1 MLKSSLLALALI
13 LPTLAFAQE
22 SDPSVPEV
30 WNASILYLRDY
41 AAEMSQLAPLVSQA
55 LEAPAPDCGP
65 DVPEKDCAPHLT
77 QAALP
82 GTPLANAA
90 DGLPQVPAKI
100 AEDAVRAAE
109 AANKLTKM
117 EPPTTMDEVKRI
129 LKETLGLSQETYR
142 HLLPNL
148 AEPLTYGA
156 IATIG
161 TIPFNESVGNHAA
174 QHPWP
179 SYIVKPAEIAGYGI
193 PIAGT
198 FAAAIF
204 THNAWARRFTEEA
217 LAFNLYAQSFSEGG
231 KLLIHCNRPDGSN
244 RYGCPS
250 GHAIEFFGLAT
261 IAAKGQPRWV
271 KVLMFL
277 AAAGATSTRV
287 GGAKHYLYQVTFGAT
302 FGTIF
307 GRAVND
313 AFDARGYGPGP
324 TPHHGFAK
332 LLGTQIPLGADRA
345 LSYQL
350 TTAAGAGAPRDAIG
364 VGAVFSIGNRR

>member
-231 KLLIHCNRPDGSN
+231 NAVA
-244 RYGCPS
+244 YGMTWENALKAVTLWP
-250 GHAIEFFGLAT
+250 AEIFGVAD
-261 IAAKGQPRWV
+261 
-271 KVLMFL
+271 
-277 AAAGATSTRV
+277 RV
-287 GGAKHYLYQVTFGAT
+287 GSLAPGREANVVVWSGDPFEFTTRAEHVWIRGVERNEKTRQDLLTERYLTL
-302 FGTIF
+302 
-307 GRAVND
+307 
-313 AFDARGYGPGP
+313 PGKP
-324 TPHHGFAK
+324 
-332 LLGTQIPLGADRA
+332 IR
-345 LSYQL
+345 
-350 TTAAGAGAPRDAIG
+350 
-364 VGAVFSIGNRR
+364 